1 MERVRALVASLLLAC
16 VLGQPGALAG
26 ASGSGSQDD
35 CDGVMSALSAAQH
48 DAWDAAD
55 VVDALD
61 AAINAPGWDAGADGW
76 MVGALDAAVDDL
88 IGALNTASL
97 AEERAHQAHCY

>member
-1 MERVRALVASLLLAC
+1 MERVSALVAALMLAC
-16 VLGQPGALAG
+16 VLGHPGALAW
-26 ASGSGSQDD
+26 ASGDD
-35 CDGVMSALSAAQH
+35 CDGVMAQLSAAQH
-48 DAWDAAD
+48 DAWAAAD

-61 AAINAPGWDAGADGW
+61 AAINAPGWDPGADGW

-88 IGALNTASL
+88 IGALNAASI

>member
-1 MERVRALVASLLLAC
+1 MAAVVLAC
-16 VLGQPGALAG
+16 VLGHPGALAW
-26 ASGSGSQDD
+26 AYTDD
-35 CDGVMSALSAAQH
+35 CDGVMSALSAAQR

-88 IGALNTASL
+88 IGALNTASI

>member
-1 MERVRALVASLLLAC
+1 MERVRALVAALLLAC
-16 VLGQPGALAG
+16 VLGHSGALSG
-26 ASGSGSQDD
+26 ASRDD

-61 AAINAPGWDAGADGW
+61 AAINAPGWDPGADGW

-97 AEERAHQAHCY
+97 AEERAHAAHCY

>member
-1 MERVRALVASLLLAC
+1 MAAVALAC
-16 VLGQPGALAG
+16 VLGALD
-26 ASGSGSQDD
+26 ASAVASTDD
-35 CDGVMSALSAAQH
+35 CDGVMAALSAAQH

-61 AAINAPGWDAGADGW
+61 AAINAPGWDPGADGW
-76 MVGALDAAVDDL
+76 MVGALDVAVDDL
-88 IGALNTASL
+88 IGALNAASI